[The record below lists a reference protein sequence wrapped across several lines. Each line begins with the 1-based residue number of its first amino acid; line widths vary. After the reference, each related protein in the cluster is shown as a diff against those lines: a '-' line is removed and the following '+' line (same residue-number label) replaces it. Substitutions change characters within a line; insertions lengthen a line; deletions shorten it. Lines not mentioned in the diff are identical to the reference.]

1 MIFGDTRQYR
11 QINRRFNSPN
21 LNCDALSPDFAVF
34 LYIYPNGCIMNE
46 FFFNEIR
53 NGNYNEV
60 KAMLTKNPMLI
71 NSKDERGSTALI
83 LATYYDEQEIADLL
97 LDMGAK
103 IDAKDAS
110 GNTAL
115 MGVCFKGYTDVAK
128 KLIERGANI
137 NERNAM
143 GATCLIYAATF
154 NREDIARLLIEHD
167 VDTSIKD
174 NRGLTALDHAK
185 MQNLPAFIAMLT

>member
-1 MIFGDTRQYR
+1 MVRQFIGPYKYL
-11 QINRRFNSPN
+11 N
-21 LNCDALSPDFAVF
+21 LNNPGISSVMEVF
-34 LYIYPNGCIMNE
+34 LYFYPNECSMNE

-71 NSKDERGSTALI
+71 NGKDERGSTALI

-97 LDMGAK
+97 LDLGAK

-154 NREDIARLLIEHD
+154 NREDIASLLIEHG

-185 MQNLPAFIAMLT
+185 MLNLPAFIAMLS